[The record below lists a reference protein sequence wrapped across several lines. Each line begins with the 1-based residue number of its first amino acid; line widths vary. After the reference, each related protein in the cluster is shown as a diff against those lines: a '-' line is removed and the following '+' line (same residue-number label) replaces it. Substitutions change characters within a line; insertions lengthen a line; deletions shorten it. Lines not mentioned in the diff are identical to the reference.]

1 MRRRELMLLLGG
13 AMTASQDLR
22 AQQKPMPV
30 IGYLPTG
37 RHVRSNSLMAAF
49 RRDSAKL
56 AMSKGKTWGSNS
68 AQLRVGMINC
78 PRWPPISSLAKLT

>member
-1 MRRRELMLLLGG
+1 MLLLGG

-49 RRDSAKL
+49 RQGL
-56 AMSKGKTWGSNS
+56 GETGYVEGKTWRSNS